1 MFEVLFLEVFLD
13 LFLTGDREIDRDRVV
28 RFFLLVLVRDLDLFF
43 LFFLFEETAGGIGET
58 DCRRP
63 IRLLI
68 GDLETRRP
76 DQDRSDLLRVLR
88 DRDLNGERDF
98 DLESDLDD
106 RDRFF
111 FLFLDRDLLGSG
123 DLDLL
128 GGVLDRLDADDLE
141 RLDTGDLD
149 RLGIGDLDRLGGDF
163 ETLFDNLGLDR
174 DLERERDGGDLDF
187 EP

>member
-1 MFEVLFLEVFLD
+1 MD

-43 LFFLFEETAGGIGET
+43 LFFLFEETASGIGET

-111 FLFLDRDLLGSG
+111 FLFLDRDLLG
-123 DLDLL
+123 
-128 GGVLDRLDADDLE
+128 GVLDRLDADDLE